1 MSMNLTVYMVTGYR
15 IDRDDLWNNF
25 SAAAEIIETAD
36 DQEISIVSTEGK
48 CNDAIVGIVAHQCGV
63 YDDGHPESFAPPLVS
78 HVKDKLN
85 ELGFQVGTEDI
96 CHYFYGTWG

>member
-1 MSMNLTVYMVTGYR
+1 MSMSLTVYMVTGYK
-15 IDRDDLWNNF
+15 IDSNSLW
-25 SAAAEIIETAD
+25 AEYADIAEEIESGD
-36 DQEISIVSTEGK
+36 GEISIVSTEGT
-48 CNDAIVGIVAHQCGV
+48 CNDAVVGIVAHQCGV

-96 CHYFYGTWG
+96 RHYFFGTWG